1 MMRTKLLTFTLAL
14 FLLFRSATAGLA
26 RENELVFGFNPD
38 YGLLVGA
45 EIDLEQVVQAP
56 CWGSFEAYPAN
67 YNLFFTAYFP
77 WQEKLGFYARA
88 GLAENIYLG
97 LGTRFLLSWDLHL
110 FAGFGQ
116 ALNGDSFL
124 DLLAAYRL
132 SDNLSLK
139 VRYHMYQAYL
149 GIGYKL

>member
-1 MMRTKLLTFTLAL
+1 MRTKLLSFMLAV
-14 FLLFRSATAGLA
+14 FLLLGYATAGLA
-26 RENELVFGFNPD
+26 QQNELVFGFNPD

-45 EIDLEQVVQAP
+45 EVNLEQLVQTP
-56 CWGSFEAYPAN
+56 LWGSFEVYPTD
-67 YNLFFTAYFP
+67 YNLFFTAFFP

-88 GLAENIYLG
+88 GIAEDIYLG
-97 LGTRFLLSWDLHL
+97 LGTKFLLSWDLHL

-116 ALNGDSFL
+116 SLNGDSFL

-132 SDNLSLK
+132 SDNLYLK
-139 VRYHMYQAYL
+139 VRYHMYHAYL